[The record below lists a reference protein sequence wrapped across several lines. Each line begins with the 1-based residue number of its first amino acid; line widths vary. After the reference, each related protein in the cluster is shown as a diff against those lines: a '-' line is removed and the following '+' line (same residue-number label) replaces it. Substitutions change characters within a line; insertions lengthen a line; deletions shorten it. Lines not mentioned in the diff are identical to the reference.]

1 MIKNICLNDLKMG
14 EMGVI
19 TSLSA
24 QGTIKR
30 RLLDIGLVNNTEI
43 QCVLDSPSKD
53 PKAFLIRGAVI
64 ALRNE
69 DCQNVLIRKDVVN
82 YGFN

>member
-14 EMGVI
+14 EMGII

-30 RLLDIGLVNNTEI
+30 RLLDIGLVDNTEV
-43 QCVLDSPSKD
+43 QCILDSPSKD

-69 DCQNVLIRKDVVN
+69 DCQNVLIRKDVEN
-82 YGFN
+82 YGLN

>member
-1 MIKNICLNDLKMG
+1 MG
-14 EMGVI
+14 II

-30 RLLDIGLVNNTEI
+30 RLLDIGLVDNTEV
-43 QCVLDSPSKD
+43 QCILDSPSKD

-69 DCQNVLIRKDVVN
+69 DCQNVLIRKDVEN
-82 YGFN
+82 YGLN

>member
-1 MIKNICLNDLKMG
+1 MIKNICLKDLKMG
-14 EMGVI
+14 EMGII

-30 RLLDIGLVNNTEI
+30 RLLDIGLVDNTEV
-43 QCVLDSPSKD
+43 QCILDSPSKD

-69 DCQNVLIRKDVVN
+69 DCQNVLIRKDVEN
-82 YGFN
+82 YGLN